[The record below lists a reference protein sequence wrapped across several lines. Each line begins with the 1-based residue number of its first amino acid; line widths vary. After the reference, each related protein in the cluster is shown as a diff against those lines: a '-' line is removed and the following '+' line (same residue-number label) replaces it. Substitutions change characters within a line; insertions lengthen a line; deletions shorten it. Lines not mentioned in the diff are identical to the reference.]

1 MRHLHRLGFPFS
13 SNFIVEMA
21 MVGRR
26 LPTVGLIAL
35 YSSSVIVV
43 HAGRFV
49 RPLYS
54 SSYAVFQRSLSVSLR
69 VCIWSNVG
77 TSRLERVAADTWR
90 AMDSVKMDD

>member
-49 RPLYS
+49 KPSYS
-54 SSYAVFQRSLSVSLR
+54 SSYAVFHSSLSLSWR
-69 VCIWSNVG
+69 VCIWSKVG

-90 AMDSVKMDD
+90 AMDSLNMDD